1 LRAFAAEARV
11 ISRAACAALTAPR
24 GSDSLALLGPRAFVV
39 SVLLVL
45 TSPSGAARAE
55 TPPLEAAAAETD
67 AFLSTYYPPPLEGPE
82 LRLPV
87 SPTRVWA
94 DLAYARTG
102 DLSSLPYITGKGQ
115 NVRLAVGGAW
125 RWRRFAFTGEIPIL
139 QATTIDVGTI
149 MNQPPVPDDRHK
161 TGLSLGDL
169 RVGADWT
176 DHLGEAIVAGVGFRT
191 RIPTHTTGFEFHLVD
206 GSTAFYAL
214 PYYFHLEPTAIFGAV
229 VGRFAFVVNQ
239 GAVILIGPDADFA
252 DLHIH
257 VPTIAFWDAAYAVS
271 WAPLE
276 SFAASIQLSTDVQ
289 LNHVDGLDFT
299 KFNDLKSVWLAPG
312 VQWHVAGYRVDAV
325 ARFGLSNGANLFGI
339 MEFAG
344 TSSYTLR
351 VTRPF

>member
-1 LRAFAAEARV
+1 
-11 ISRAACAALTAPR
+11 
-24 GSDSLALLGPRAFVV
+24 LGPRAIVV
-39 SVLLVL
+39 LVL
-45 TSPSGAARAE
+45 VALTSSLGAARAE
-55 TPPLEAAAAETD
+55 TPESGAGEAAATD
-67 AFLSTYYPPPLEGPE
+67 AFLSTYYPPPIEGPE

-87 SPTRVWA
+87 SPTRLWA
-94 DLAYARTG
+94 DVSYARTG

-125 RWRRFAFTGEIPIL
+125 RWRRFAFTGELPFL
-139 QATTIDVGTI
+139 NVTTIDVPTVL
-149 MNQPPVPDDRHK
+149 NQPPQAGDEHQ
-161 TGLSLGDL
+161 TAFSLGDL
-169 RVGADWT
+169 RAGVDWT
-176 DHLGEAIVAGVGFRT
+176 EHLGDAIVAGFGLRARV
-191 RIPTHTTGFEFHLVD
+191 PTHTTGFDFHLID

-276 SFAASIQLSTDVQ
+276 TFAASAQLSTDIQ

-299 KFNDLKSVWLAPG
+299 KFNDLKSVWFAPG

-325 ARFGLSNGANLFGI
+325 ARFGLSHGANLFGV

-344 TSSYTLR
+344 TNSYTLR
-351 VTRPF
+351 ISRPF